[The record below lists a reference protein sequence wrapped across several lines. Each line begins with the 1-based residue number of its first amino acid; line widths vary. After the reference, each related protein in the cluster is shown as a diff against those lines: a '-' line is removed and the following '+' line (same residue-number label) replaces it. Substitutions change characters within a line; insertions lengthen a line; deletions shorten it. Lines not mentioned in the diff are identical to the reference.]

1 MHDLV
6 AAPAPGERLVRH
18 VGDSL
23 TFRLQTPSKARPALG
38 WQARLRTTLGR
49 AHARREEILQAHT
62 AHVAPFGVSWHDVP
76 LSWNGAD
83 WSRTFLLAET
93 GFFAA
98 KPYLID
104 PDGYQHW
111 PPGPDITVSV
121 HPDVCR
127 SANTIYCAFTR
138 LLGPTRKATRLHP
151 EPHEAEVLSLRDQGF
166 AVLPPSGTFRDLQRQ
181 LPHIVEGLGCRII
194 HLLPVHPTPTTFARF
209 GPMGSPYAALDLTA
223 VDPALVEFDQ
233 RTTGIEQFVELT
245 RATHRLGARLFLD
258 IVINHTG
265 WGSSLHEEHPEFFRR
280 EADGRFACPGAWG
293 NTWEDLVELE
303 PHRVALWDLIAESL
317 LTWCRRGVD
326 GFRCDAGYK
335 IPCHVWQFIIARVH
349 AEFPDAVFLLE
360 GLGGSW
366 EATETLLSEGG
377 MQWAYSELFQNY
389 SGPDIQRY
397 LDYAFAQSRQRG
409 TYVHYSETHDNDRL
423 AARGREWSLL
433 RNRICALTSV
443 QGGFGFTSGVEWLAA
458 EKIRVHERTGL
469 AWDQSTSLVAELA
482 ALNRLLADHPAF
494 HDGARI
500 TRVSPVDHPAYA
512 LHRTDRD
519 GGSPVLILINPQT
532 DQPIDIT
539 LQLALIGMQA
549 GDLKE
554 LLGQTPPTSQ
564 GDEHRTTFL
573 LPQAS
578 AFCLAPQPAPP
589 SGTGRTVRDRHAR
602 FAWAIQ
608 AATVLFPAESLIPP
622 ENREL
627 FLSSLKKQP
636 LRWLAT
642 LSQVFR
648 HPPGEDRPSRPGDES
663 PAPLSP
669 GRPLD
674 QLLAAFPDPFPNVI
688 IWEPDDVRRLT
699 LVPPGWWLVIRDRE
713 GFRAH
718 LQLPGSLPRH
728 AVSVSFEEGHLVAFP
743 PRQDDRPVDASLEVE
758 HHDPHRPR
766 LSAKVRFLAPQ
777 AKLMKPPH
785 PESVVLLTNGRGAMA
800 RLRLDFGQV
809 RSKYDCALG
818 ANLHPD
824 VPVDRHVLVKR
835 VRAWINADG
844 FISPLDGHN
853 RIGIQPGSPARWTF
867 RANAGNGR
875 HVTLHV
881 DVILLPQRNTTLF
894 RFQRQ
899 PTDLSIPLTL
909 ILRADLEDRSF
920 HAETQRNPGSEQHF
934 ESNTQTLAGQAGFL
948 FAPDRHRTLRVMA
961 SSGRYHPQSEWSQQ
975 VPHPMEAERGQTGTG
990 DAFSPGWFEAHME
1003 PGEQILLALD
1013 AEPQWLPP
1021 ERWPDAFASEPVA
1034 SAMAPDLFA
1043 QTLDTACAAFVA
1055 RRGQGHTV
1063 IAGYPWFLDW
1073 GRDTLIAARGLL
1085 VSSSREVVPGI
1096 LRNFARFAENGTL
1109 PNSLFGDNASNRDT
1123 SDAPLWFG
1131 VIVEEAASHF
1141 DGSFL
1146 KEPVHPGKPSLLE
1159 TVRDL
1164 VEGYLRG
1171 TPNGI
1176 RVEPASQLVWSP
1188 SHFTWMD
1195 TNHPAATPRQG
1206 YPIEIQALWIRNLQF
1221 LAQHDA
1227 SQAARWETLARQAT
1241 QSVQALFWLSDR
1253 GWYSDV
1259 LLAQPGTPASQAIP
1273 DHALRPN
1280 ALFLLGLLNGPADRA
1295 RSTVLACLRYLL
1307 VPGALRSLAP
1317 LPAQPPLP
1325 VHAADGRLLND
1336 PRHPY
1341 WGRYEGDEDTR
1352 RKPAY
1357 HNGTA
1362 WTWVLPTLAEA
1373 LVKAW
1378 PDEPFATRTAR
1389 ALLASADPLFSS
1401 ACLGHLPEICDGDA
1415 PHTPR
1420 GCDAQAW
1427 SVTEALRVYRL
1438 LEKS

>member
-23 TFRLQTPSKARPALG
+23 TFQLQTPSQARPALG

-49 AHARREEILQAHT
+49 AQARRDEIVRAHT

-83 WSRTFLLAET
+83 WSRTFLLPET

-98 KPYLID
+98 KPYLLD
-104 PDGYQHW
+104 PQGYQHW

-138 LLGPTRKATRLHP
+138 LLGPTRHATRLHP
-151 EPHEAEVLSLRDQGF
+151 EKHQAAVQSLRDQQY

-181 LPHIVEGLGCRII
+181 LPHIVERLGCRVV

-223 VDPALVEFDQ
+223 VDPSLVEFDQ

-265 WGSSLHEEHPEFFRR
+265 WGSTLQEHHPEFFRR

-303 PHRVALWDLIAESL
+303 PHTVALWDLIADSL

-397 LDYAFAQSRQRG
+397 LDYAYAQSHQRG
-409 TYVHYSETHDNDRL
+409 IYVHYSETHDNERL

-433 RNRICALTSV
+433 RNRLCALTSV

-469 AWDQSTSLVAELA
+469 AWDHSDSLVEELA
-482 ALNRLLADHPAF
+482 TLNRLLADHPAF
-494 HDGARI
+494 HDGARL
-500 TRVSPVDHPAYA
+500 TRVSPVHHPAYA
-512 LHRTDRD
+512 LHRTDRED
-519 GGSPVLILINPQT
+519 GSPILILINPQT
-532 DQPIDIT
+532 DLPAEIT
-539 LQLALIGMQA
+539 LPSDLPALRPGS
-549 GDLKE
+549 LVE
-554 LLGQTPPTSQ
+554 LLGQPLPTFHGQ
-564 GDEHRTTFL
+564 GPRTTFH
-573 LPQAS
+573 LPRAS

-589 SGTGRTVRDRHAR
+589 PGSGQKVRQRNAQ

-608 AATVLFPAESLIPP
+608 AASRLFPAESLIPP
-622 ENREL
+622 VDHQH
-627 FLSSLKKQP
+627 FLDLLKHQP

-642 LSQVFR
+642 LSQVHR
-648 HPPGEDRPSRPGDES
+648 HPSEKARPLKPGQNS
-663 PAPLSP
+663 PTPLST
-669 GRPLD
+669 GQPLD
-674 QLLAAFPDPFPNVI
+674 QWMSQFPDPFPNVI
-688 IWEPDDVRRLT
+688 LWEPDDVRRLT
-699 LVPPGWWLVIRDRE
+699 LIPPGWWLVIRDQE

-718 LQLPGSLPRH
+718 LHLPGSLPVH
-728 AVSVSFEEGHLVAFP
+728 AVSVEFEEGHLVAFA
-743 PRQDDRPVDASLEVE
+743 PRQDDQSVEASLEVE

-766 LSAKVRFLAPQ
+766 LAAKLRFLAPQ
-777 AKLMKPPH
+777 ALLLKPPH
-785 PESVVLLTNGRGAMA
+785 PDSVVLLTNGRGAMA

-824 VPVDRHVLVKR
+824 VPEDRHVLVKR

-853 RIGIQPGSPARWTF
+853 RIGIQPGPPARWTF

-875 HVTLHV
+875 HVTLHA
-881 DVILLPQRNTTLF
+881 DVILLPHRNTTLF

-899 PTDLSIPLTL
+899 PTDLAIPLTL
-909 ILRADLEDRSF
+909 ILRPDLEDRSF
-920 HAETQRNPGSEQHF
+920 HAETQRNPGSEHHF
-934 ESNTQTLAGQAGFL
+934 ESHTHSLPGQPGFL
-948 FAPDRHRTLRVMA
+948 FSPDPHRTLRVLA
-961 SSGRYHPQSEWSQQ
+961 SAGRYHPQSEWSQH
-975 VPHPMEAERGQTGTG
+975 VPHPMEAQRGQTGTG
-990 DAFSPGWFEAHME
+990 DAFSPGWFEAHLE
-1003 PGEQILLALD
+1003 PGEQMLLALD
-1013 AEPQWLPP
+1013 AEPQLLPP
-1021 ERWPDAFASEPVA
+1021 ERWNEAFATPPTPLA
-1034 SAMAPDLFA
+1034 QDRFA
-1043 QTLDTACAAFVA
+1043 QTLDAACAAFVA
-1055 RRGQGHTV
+1055 RRGQGSTV

-1073 GRDTLIAARGLL
+1073 GRDTLIATRGLL
-1085 VSSSREVVPGI
+1085 LSSSRDVVPGI
-1096 LRNFARFAENGTL
+1096 LNTFARFAENGTL

-1123 SDAPLWFG
+1123 SDAPLCFG
-1131 VIVEEAASHF
+1131 VIVEEAAAYFDSHF
-1141 DGSFL
+1141 L
-1146 KEPVHPGKPSLLE
+1146 TKPVHPGKPSLLE

-1164 VEGYLRG
+1164 VEGYVRG

-1176 RVEPASQLVWSP
+1176 RVDPASQLVWSP

-1206 YPIEIQALWIRNLQF
+1206 YPIEIQALWIRNLLF

-1227 SQAARWETLARQAT
+1227 PQAARWKTLARQAT
-1241 QSVQALFWLSDR
+1241 HSVQDLFWLPNR

-1259 LLAQPGTPASQAIP
+1259 LLAQPGTPASQAVP

-1280 ALFLLGLLNGPADRA
+1280 ALFLLTLLDVPTDRA
-1295 RSTVLACLRYLL
+1295 RSTVLASLRHLL

-1325 VHAADGRLLND
+1325 VRAADGRLLND
-1336 PRHPY
+1336 PHHPY
-1341 WGRYEGDEDTR
+1341 WGRYDGDEDTR

-1362 WTWVLPTLAEA
+1362 WTWLLPSLAEA
-1373 LVKAW
+1373 LAKAW
-1378 PDEPFATRTAR
+1378 PEEPLAKLTAR
-1389 ALLASADPLFSS
+1389 ALLASSDPLFST

-1427 SVTEALRVYRL
+1427 SVTEALRVHRL
-1438 LEKS
+1438 LEVP